1 MSDEQQRPSFVE
13 LKIRSFEGQIMY
25 FNGMYKLPVAPY
37 PSVGYIHESLWSRL
51 EGFRETLYAEVMEVN
66 DILASIKSGMHIKQG
81 KVLLDENGNNIPYRD
96 LDTLVDLA
104 DWLGDITIYCA
115 SEAAKFGLPMK
126 EILRIIMQSNFSKLQ
141 ADGTVKYDANGKVEK
156 GPGYWKPEPLLRD
169 LLEDAIKEHAKGQE
183 NKNGHA
189 AS

>member
-1 MSDEQQRPSFVE
+1 MSDEQQRPRFVE

-25 FNGMYKLPVAPY
+25 FNGMYKLPVAPF
-37 PSVGYIHESLWSRL
+37 PSLSHLNQGVHSRL
-51 EGFRETLYAEVMEVN
+51 EAFRNTLLKEVEEVA
-66 DILASIKSGMHIKQG
+66 DIQVKIATGDYSDVEILTDI
-81 KVLLDENGNNIPYRD
+81 
-96 LDTLVDLA
+96 A

>member
-1 MSDEQQRPSFVE
+1 MNDAQRSPFTE
-13 LKIRSFEGQIMY
+13 LRIRSFEGQIMY

-37 PSVGYIHESLWSRL
+37 PSLSHLNQSAEDRL
-51 EGFRETLYAEVMEVN
+51 LAFKATLLKEVEEVDEIISKMRSIAHSDVEILT
-66 DILASIKSGMHIKQG
+66 DI
-81 KVLLDENGNNIPYRD
+81 
-96 LDTLVDLA
+96 A

-169 LLEDAIKEHAKGQE
+169 LLEDAIREHQNGG
-183 NKNGHA
+183 KNGQTGD
-189 AS
+189 